1 MKPQLLAVLSAVF
14 ILTSCGDSASEKN
27 TNERTEPSLPFSQ
40 VTNSIPLTTAPLA
53 DYLIYASDVP
63 AEQVNILRQDL
74 ALVDSWDGLMS
85 ASESQKL
92 RDLLGL
98 NSVGA
103 SDLSLWFKERI
114 KYILQSDLSR
124 YELGL
129 VFGRETE
136 VGLQELGATETGD
149 EGNTGGGNIGTAIY
163 LTTLEEQRSR
173 SNLSYLIIRIDDRW
187 VSVLS
192 PRVGLMRI
200 GPALFDPDYQVNH
213 TNIRALSN
221 SLQRLEV
228 LFHEARH
235 SDGNQASG
243 SVGFAHINCPSDGT
257 IPPELVGVPACDDM
271 ANGAY
276 SVGAAVLKSLL
287 HLCERRCTAIEQEV
301 LRAIYLDRISRVTAG
316 TANGSLKLL
325 DPTPETGFNAVN
337 ISDFQAFNLR

>member
-1 MKPQLLAVLSAVF
+1 MKSSLLAVFSALIFVM
-14 ILTSCGDSASEKN
+14 SCGDSASEKN
-27 TNERTEPSLPFSQ
+27 TNDLTEPSLPFTQ
-40 VTNSIPLTTAPLA
+40 VTNSFPLTSAPLA

-63 AEQVNILRQDL
+63 QEQVNILRQDL
-74 ALVDSWDGLMS
+74 AVVDTWDGLMT

-92 RDLLGL
+92 KDLLGL
-98 NSVGA
+98 STVGA

-129 VFGRETE
+129 VFGRETQ
-136 VGLQELGATETGD
+136 VGLQQLGTTETGD
-149 EGNTGGGNIGTAIY
+149 EANTGGGNIGTAIF
-163 LTTLEEQRSR
+163 LTTLEEQQSR
-173 SNLSYLIIRIDDRW
+173 SNLSYLIIRINDSW

-213 TNIRALSN
+213 TNIRTLSN

-243 SVGFAHINCPSDGT
+243 SVGFAHINCPNDGT
-257 IPPELVGVPACDDM
+257 IPAELVGVPACDDM

-276 SVGAAVLKSLL
+276 SVGAAVLKPLL
-287 HLCERRCTAIEQEV
+287 HLCERRCTATEQEV
-301 LRAIYLDRISRVTAG
+301 LKAIYLDRISRVTAG
-316 TANGSLKLL
+316 TGLLKLL